1 MTNELRP
8 CPDCG
13 HLNPPGAEAC
23 ARCNFPLSEHAGAA
37 SPPTKGTAAESA
49 PAASSPPLLPPRPR
63 PRRRRSAEPV
73 VTRLYMIFGL
83 LVAACLLWIAL
94 SENVKRSRQADVEG
108 ANATQAQQAEA
119 MRAALER
126 DSTNVDAHVGLGNV
140 LYDTANWGEAI
151 VHYKAALARDP
162 ARVPVLVDLGVCY
175 YNSSAPESAMVYFR
189 RALALDPHHPVAHFN
204 MGVIY
209 ENQKQWKD
217 ALSQYHLAL
226 EADPPEELKQSVIA
240 AMQRVQQA
248 TGSTPPP
255 LPN

>member
-1 MTNELRP
+1 
-8 CPDCG
+8 
-13 HLNPPGAEAC
+13 
-23 ARCNFPLSEHAGAA
+23 
-37 SPPTKGTAAESA
+37 
-49 PAASSPPLLPPRPR
+49 
-63 PRRRRSAEPV
+63 
-73 VTRLYMIFGL
+73 MIFGV
-83 LVAACLLWIAL
+83 LVAGCLLWVAL

-108 ANATQAQQAEA
+108 ANANQAKQAEEL
-119 MRAALER
+119 RAALAR
-126 DSTNVDAHVGLGNV
+126 DSTNIDAHVALGNI

-162 ARVPVLVDLGVCY
+162 SRVPVLVDLGVCY
-175 YNSSAPESAMVYFR
+175 YNSSVADSALTYFQ

-209 ENQKQWKD
+209 ENRHQWKD

-226 EADPPEELKQSVIA
+226 EADPTDDLKQSVIA

-248 TGSTPPP
+248 SGTSAPP

>member
-1 MTNELRP
+1 MV
-8 CPDCG
+8 
-13 HLNPPGAEAC
+13 
-23 ARCNFPLSEHAGAA
+23 
-37 SPPTKGTAAESA
+37 
-49 PAASSPPLLPPRPR
+49 LPPRPR

-73 VTRLYMIFGL
+73 VTRLYMIFGV
-83 LVAACLLWIAL
+83 LVAGCLLWVAL

-108 ANATQAQQAEA
+108 ANANQAKQAEEL
-119 MRAALER
+119 RAALAR
-126 DSTNVDAHVGLGNV
+126 DSTNIDAHVALGNI

-162 ARVPVLVDLGVCY
+162 SRVPVLVDLGVCY
-175 YNSSAPESAMVYFR
+175 YNSSVADSALTYFQ

-209 ENQKQWKD
+209 ENRHQWKD

-226 EADPPEELKQSVIA
+226 EADPTDDLKQSVIA
-240 AMQRVQQA
+240 AMERVQQA
-248 TGSTPPP
+248 SGTSAPP